1 MEAETKLVTGLP
13 RQVPT
18 QAASIPMPSRAELIE
33 PDLTDDERLVA
44 IFVSGSP
51 NCSRHE
57 MAVDLRLTPTRCE
70 VAVRGLE
77 KKGLIVRKEEW
88 NCVQPVSDHA

>member
-1 MEAETKLVTGLP
+1 METKLVGGLP
-13 RQVPT
+13 QRVPT
-18 QAASIPMPSRAELIE
+18 QPTIPMPSRAEMLD
-33 PDLTDDERLVA
+33 PDLTEDERLVL

-57 MAVDLRLTPTRCE
+57 MAVDLRMTPTQCE